1 MWRLLYTIYA
11 AVVLAVAVAV
21 IYGGDSR
28 SGLSGTG
35 YRSGGS
41 WSGGSG
47 GSGHK

>member
-1 MWRLLYTIYA
+1 MWRVLYTLYA
-11 AVVLAVAVAV
+11 LGVIMVAVAV
-21 IYGGDSR
+21 IYGQDSR

-47 GSGHK
+47 GGHK

>member
-1 MWRLLYTIYA
+1 MWRVLYTVYA
-11 AVVLAVAVAV
+11 VIVLLTAVTV
-21 IYGGDSR
+21 IYGDDSR